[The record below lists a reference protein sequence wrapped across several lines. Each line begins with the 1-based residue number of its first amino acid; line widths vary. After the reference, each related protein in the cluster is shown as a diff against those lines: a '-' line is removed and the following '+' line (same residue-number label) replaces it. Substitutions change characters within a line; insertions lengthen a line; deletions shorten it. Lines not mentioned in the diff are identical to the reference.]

1 MKNLS
6 KVLLST
12 LIFAFS
18 SIAYSEVSS
27 KEIHVGIPFELKGFK
42 GMMNGKLI
50 AKRASTI
57 VFRVDRIMKTWK
69 GSKAE
74 NPKKVV
80 GQTIVLNLEKVSGH
94 HNERIMKNFK
104 MLKNG
109 DQIEVEAFDLGLKT
123 LSIKEWLKKARVE
136 KQDQSGNDRS
146 KVRP

>member
-1 MKNLS
+1 
-6 KVLLST
+6 
-12 LIFAFS
+12 
-18 SIAYSEVSS
+18 
-27 KEIHVGIPFELKGFK
+27 
-42 GMMNGKLI
+42 MMNGKLI